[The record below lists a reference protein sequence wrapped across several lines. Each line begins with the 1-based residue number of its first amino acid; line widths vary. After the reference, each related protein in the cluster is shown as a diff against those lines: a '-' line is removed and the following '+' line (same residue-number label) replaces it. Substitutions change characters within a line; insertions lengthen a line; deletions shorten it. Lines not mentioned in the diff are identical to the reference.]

1 MSKFVKMDEQLLA
14 SSQLS
19 SSEKLVIMFVLSWAY
34 NHNWKYEEGYQY
46 LADKLGFTKRGLIK
60 VIKSLEDRQ
69 IIAVDRTSKKASITI
84 NHNNL
89 LEAITKKRLKKS
101 LIVEMFE
108 QVYKDIKR

>member
-14 SSQLS
+14 SAKLS
-19 SSEKLVIMFVLSWAY
+19 SSEKLVIMFVISWAY

-60 VIKSLEDRQ
+60 IIKGLEDKQ
-69 IIAVDRTSKKASITI
+69 IIAVDRTSKRASITI

-89 LEAITKKRLKKS
+89 IEAITKKRLKKS

-108 QVYKDIKR
+108 QVYQEIKI

>member
-14 SSQLS
+14 STKLS
-19 SSEKLVIMFVLSWAY
+19 SSEKLVTMFVLSWAY

-60 VIKSLEDRQ
+60 VIKGLEDKQ
-69 IIAVDRTSKKASITI
+69 IITIDRTSKKASITI

-89 LEAITKKRLKKS
+89 LEAITMKRLKKS

-108 QVYKDIKR
+108 QVYREIK

>member
-14 SSQLS
+14 STQLS
-19 SSEKLVIMFVLSWAY
+19 SSEKLVIMFVISWAY

-60 VIKSLEDRQ
+60 VIKGLEDRQ
-69 IIAVDRTSKKASITI
+69 IIAVDRTNKKASITV

-108 QVYKDIKR
+108 QLYQNIKK